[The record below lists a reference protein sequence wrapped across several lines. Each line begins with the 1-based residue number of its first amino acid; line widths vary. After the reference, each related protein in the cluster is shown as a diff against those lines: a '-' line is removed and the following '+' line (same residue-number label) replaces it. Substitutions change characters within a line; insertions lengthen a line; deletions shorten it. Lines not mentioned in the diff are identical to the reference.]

1 MKIVVI
7 GGTRY
12 IRSETVER
20 LRRQGHEV
28 VAAPLKPRVSTITAA
43 PRDPGYAGR
52 PLREFL
58 ERIWLGRF
66 QPRTGGREVHG
77 PAGEAEKT
85 AFDEACPALW
95 RSSVRPRRRQRSKQI
110 IFKSQNRRVT

>member
-7 GGTRY
+7 GGTRH
-12 IRSETVER
+12 IRSATVGR

-28 VAAPLKPRVSTITAA
+28 VAAPLKPRISTITAA

-58 ERIWLGRF
+58 EKLWVGRF
-66 QPRTGGREVHG
+66 QPCIGGCEIHG
-77 PAGEAEKT
+77 PAAGRE
-85 AFDEACPALW
+85 DGI
-95 RSSVRPRRRQRSKQI
+95 R
-110 IFKSQNRRVT
+110 

>member
-7 GGTRY
+7 GGTRH
-12 IRSETVER
+12 IRSATVER

-28 VAAPLKPRVSTITAA
+28 VAAPLKPCNSTITAA

-58 ERIWLGRF
+58 EKPWLGRF
-66 QPRTGGREVHG
+66 QPCIGGREIHG
-77 PAGEAEKT
+77 PAEGRENGIRSGMSRALTVQRATEAS
-85 AFDEACPALW
+85 AA
-95 RSSVRPRRRQRSKQI
+95 SKQI
-110 IFKSQNRRVT
+110 ILTGE